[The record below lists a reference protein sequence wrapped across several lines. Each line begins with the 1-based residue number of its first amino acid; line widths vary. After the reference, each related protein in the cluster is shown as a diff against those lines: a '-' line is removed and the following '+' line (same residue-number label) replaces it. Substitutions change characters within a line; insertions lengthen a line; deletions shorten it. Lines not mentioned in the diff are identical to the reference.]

1 MLNIHDLESRHKKY
15 KQKALMPYFA
25 ITASLVVI
33 AASVAFFISY
43 DFDSKVVMQE
53 EALMQSQAIQNPQ
66 VVLQEQAPI
75 QTATP
80 AIESSQPQLPPTDK
94 TAAMQDAK
102 EKDVKKQEIPI
113 AQEESA
119 SLQKKEEQREE
130 KVTLSPSLNFI
141 NKIKSEEHTAPQK
154 QNSAPA
160 AKINQ
165 EIVEKPIV
173 KTQIPQEKSMTT
185 LTKEQETIEVLPK
198 QETQNSIHIKRKNDD
213 DLRDVIKRFNNNHN
227 PALSLFIAKKYYQT
241 EDYKNAY
248 DYALATNEINNNI
261 EESWIIFSK
270 SLVKLGKK
278 EMAVETLKRYVNH
291 SRSSQAKQLLEEI
304 QSGKFK

>member
-15 KQKALMPYFA
+15 KQKALIPYFA
-25 ITASLVVI
+25 ITASLVVSAI
-33 AASVAFFISY
+33 SVAFFISY

-53 EALMQSQAIQNPQ
+53 EATLKAPVIQNPQ
-66 VVLQEQAPI
+66 VVVQEQVSI
-75 QTATP
+75 QTPTA
-80 AIESSQPQLPPTDK
+80 ESSQVQLPPANK
-94 TAAMQDAK
+94 TLTMQDTK
-102 EKDVKKQEIPI
+102 EKDLKEQEIST
-113 AQEESA
+113 AKEERQSLQTQEE
-119 SLQKKEEQREE
+119 QIEE

-141 NKIKSEEHTAPQK
+141 NNIKSREHLTPQK

-160 AKINQ
+160 QKVNQ
-165 EIVEKPIV
+165 EVVEKPIV
-173 KTQIPQEKSMTT
+173 AVQIPQEKSVATVI
-185 LTKEQETIEVLPK
+185 KEQEVVEVLPK
-198 QETQNSIHIKRKNDD
+198 QEAQNSINIKRKNDD

-227 PALSLFIAKKYYQT
+227 PALSLFIAKKYYQA

-278 EMAVETLKRYVNH
+278 EMAVETLKRYVDH
-291 SRSSQAKQLLEEI
+291 SHSSQAKQLLEEI
-304 QSGKFK
+304 LSGKFK